1 MQLQT
6 LWGLSQNQT
15 AEFTSNW
22 NELYWTQYN
31 NLTNT
36 TNINPYMT
44 PSNNTDM
51 NEFSVAYW
59 QWVNS
64 TYSQNLGG
72 YNSWKNVANVVS
84 NQFPGCF
91 ELQYFK
97 SNCFYYGASSNNIA
111 YFANVN
117 LWNATDPASS
127 YPHLIM

>member
-6 LWGLSQNQT
+6 YWGLSQNQT

-22 NELYWTQYN
+22 NELYWMQYN

-72 YNSWKNVANVVS
+72 YNSWRNLPNV
-84 NQFPGCF
+84 
-91 ELQYFK
+91 
-97 SNCFYYGASSNNIA
+97 
-111 YFANVN
+111 
-117 LWNATDPASS
+117 
-127 YPHLIM
+127 

>member
-6 LWGLSQNQT
+6 YWGLSQNQT

-22 NELYWTQYN
+22 NELYWMQYN

-59 QWVNS
+59 
-64 TYSQNLGG
+64 
-72 YNSWKNVANVVS
+72 
-84 NQFPGCF
+84 
-91 ELQYFK
+91 
-97 SNCFYYGASSNNIA
+97 
-111 YFANVN
+111 
-117 LWNATDPASS
+117 
-127 YPHLIM
+127 